1 VTVLSP
7 VKTENSETSRKIRVM
22 IVDDALVARGFVK
35 RWVDA
40 EPDLELVG
48 SLRDGREAIERL
60 EQINPDVV
68 VLDVEMPDIDGITAL
83 PQLLKKKP
91 DLAIIMASTLTRR
104 NAEISMKALS
114 LGALDCIPKPEASGR
129 AASQEF
135 RDELINKIRHLGGRR
150 FGGRRAPVRAP
161 LTPVPPAAPLA
172 RIGPAPVLAPAHSPS
187 IVPSFSKPH
196 HPPVIRAMPR
206 FSPRVLLIGAST
218 GGPQALSEVVSHIG
232 KLADRI
238 PVLITQHMPPTFTT
252 ILAEHLAR
260 ITNRVVREAVDGEPI
275 VPGRMYLAP
284 GGIHMRVKKRDG
296 GAVISLD
303 NGAPVHFCK
312 PAVDP
317 LFSSAAEI
325 WGNGALGVILTGMG
339 SDGTDGGAQIVA
351 AGGAIIAQD
360 EETSVVWGM
369 PGAAADAGLCSA
381 ILPLKDIAP
390 KIVKVFSGERQ

>member
-1 VTVLSP
+1 
-7 VKTENSETSRKIRVM
+7 M

-48 SLRDGREAIERL
+48 SVRDGREAIDRL

-68 VLDVEMPDIDGITAL
+68 VLDVEMPDVDGITAL

-129 AASQEF
+129 AASQDF
-135 RDELINKIRHLGGRR
+135 RNELINKIRHLGGRR
-150 FGGRRAPVRAP
+150 FGRRAPVRAP
-161 LTPVPPAAPLA
+161 IPAIAPAAPLA
-172 RIGPAPVLAPAHSPS
+172 RVEPSPALVPGHTPL
-187 IVPSFSKPH
+187 VPSFSKPH
-196 HPPVIRAMPR
+196 HPPVTRPMPR
-206 FSPRVLLIGAST
+206 LSPKVLLIGAST
-218 GGPQALSEVVSHIG
+218 GGPQALTEVVAHIS
-232 KLADRI
+232 KISDRI

-252 ILAEHLAR
+252 ILAEHLTR
-260 ITNRVVREAVDGEPI
+260 VSNRVVREAVDGETV

-296 GAVISLD
+296 TTVIALD
-303 NGAPVHFCK
+303 DSAPVHFCK

-317 LFSSAAEI
+317 MFSSAAEI
-325 WGNGALGVILTGMG
+325 WGNGVLGVILTGMG

-351 AGGAIIAQD
+351 AGGAIIVQD

>member
-1 VTVLSP
+1 
-7 VKTENSETSRKIRVM
+7 M

-60 EQINPDVV
+60 DLIDPDVV

-83 PQLLKKKP
+83 PLLLKKKP

-114 LGALDCIPKPEASGR
+114 LGALDCIPKPEANGR
-129 AASQEF
+129 AASADF
-135 RDELINKIRHLGGRR
+135 RNELINKIRHLGGRR
-150 FGGRRAPVRAP
+150 FGRRVVARAPV
-161 LTPVPPAAPLA
+161 AAPLP
-172 RIGPAPVLAPAHSPS
+172 RIEPAPTLAPAPAVAPPRPVHHQ
-187 IVPSFSKPH
+187 PH
-196 HPPVIRAMPR
+196 QPPVIRPMPR
-206 FSPRVLLIGAST
+206 IAPKVLLIGAST
-218 GGPQALSEVVSHIG
+218 GGPQALTEVVSHID
-232 KLADRI
+232 KIADRV

-260 ITNRVVREAVDGEPI
+260 VSNRVVREAVDGEPV

-296 GAVISLD
+296 GAVIALD
-303 NGAPVHFCK
+303 DSAPVHFCK

-317 LFSSAAEI
+317 LFMSAAEI
-325 WGNGALGVILTGMG
+325 WGTGALGVILTGMG
-339 SDGTDGGAQIVA
+339 SDGTDGGAALVA

-369 PGAAADAGLCSA
+369 PGSAADAGICSA

-390 KIVKVFSGERQ
+390 KIVKIISGERQ

>member
-7 VKTENSETSRKIRVM
+7 VKAETPEITRKIRVM

-150 FGGRRAPVRAP
+150 FGRRAPLR
-161 LTPVPPAAPLA
+161 TPVPAIAPAAPLA
-172 RIGPAPVLAPAHSPS
+172 RIERAPTLAPAQAPS
-187 IVPSFSKPH
+187 VIPSFSKPH
-196 HPPVIRAMPR
+196 HAPVIRPMPR
-206 FSPRVLLIGAST
+206 ISPRVLLIGAST
-218 GGPQALSEVVSHIG
+218 GGPQALTELVSHIG
-232 KLADRI
+232 KISDRI

-252 ILAEHLAR
+252 ILAEHLSR
-260 ITNRVVREAVDGEPI
+260 VSNRVVREAVDGEPV

-296 GAVISLD
+296 SAVIALD
-303 NGAPVHFCK
+303 DGAPVHFCK

>member
-1 VTVLSP
+1 MNVSAPPQPATTGLSRP
-7 VKTENSETSRKIRVM
+7 IRVM

-48 SLRDGREAIERL
+48 SLRDGREAIEKL
-60 EQINPDVV
+60 EKINPDVV

-104 NAEISMKALS
+104 NAEISMKALA
-114 LGALDCIPKPEASGR
+114 LGALDCIPKPEANER
-129 AASQEF
+129 AASAEF
-135 RDELINKIRHLGGRR
+135 RRELIDKIRHLGSRR
-150 FGGRRAPVRAP
+150 SRRRVSARAPM
-161 LTPVPPAAPLA
+161 
-172 RIGPAPVLAPAHSPS
+172 PAPAPAQLPRVERSPELAPALSPP
-187 IVPSFSKPH
+187 IAKPH
-196 HPPVIRAMPR
+196 HVPAVRSLPR
-206 FSPRVLLIGAST
+206 LPPRVLLIGAST
-218 GGPQALSEVVSHIG
+218 GGPQALSEVISRVGAI
-232 KLADRI
+232 ADRV

-260 ITNRVVREAVDGEPI
+260 VSGRVVREAVDGEPV
-275 VPGRMYLAP
+275 VPGRVYLAP
-284 GGIHMRVKKRDG
+284 GGLHMRVRRQDG
-296 GAVISLD
+296 NAVIALD

-317 LFSSAAEI
+317 LFSSAAEV
-325 WGNGALGVILTGMG
+325 WGNAAFGVILTGMG
-339 SDGTDGGAQIVA
+339 SDGTDGAADIVA

-369 PGAAADAGLCSA
+369 PGSVAEAGLCSA
-381 ILPLKDIAP
+381 VLPLNDIGP
-390 KIVKVFSGERQ
+390 KIVRIFVGERQ

>member
-1 VTVLSP
+1 MNVSSP
-7 VKTENSETSRKIRVM
+7 VKPATAALSRRIRVM

-60 EQINPDVV
+60 EKIDPDVV

-83 PQLLKKKP
+83 PLLLAKKP

-104 NAEISMKALS
+104 NAEISMKALA
-114 LGALDCIPKPEASGR
+114 LGALECVPKPEANER
-129 AASQEF
+129 TASADF
-135 RDELINKIRHLGGRR
+135 RRELINKIRHLGSRGFRGRI
-150 FGGRRAPVRAP
+150 RAQAP
-161 LTPVPPAAPLA
+161 LPAAEPSPLPRIEPAPALAPIVLPPLA
-172 RIGPAPVLAPAHSPS
+172 RLHPVPVLRSLPRLSP
-187 IVPSFSKPH
+187 K
-196 HPPVIRAMPR
+196 
-206 FSPRVLLIGAST
+206 VLLIGAST
-218 GGPQALSEVVSHIG
+218 GGPQALTEVVSRLKNISGHV
-232 KLADRI
+232 

-260 ITNRVVREAVDGEPI
+260 VSGRVVREAVDGEPV

-284 GGIHMRVKKRDG
+284 GGIHMRVKRRDG
-296 GAVISLD
+296 QVVIALD
-303 NGAPVHFCK
+303 DGAPVHFCK

-339 SDGTDGGAQIVA
+339 SDGTDGAAQLVA

-369 PGAAADAGLCSA
+369 PGSAADAGLCSA
-381 ILPLKDIAP
+381 ILPLNDIAP
-390 KIVKVFSGERQ
+390 KIVKLFLGERQ